1 MKLFAVITSAA
12 MLAALAGC
20 VTAQSF
26 ETGRE
31 HPSLE
36 IVGSGVKFQGEY
48 VMPDEVPKLLEEC
61 GVPHDAVVHIRI
73 SQFDRLREAQAFRG
87 RDKARIGRDAAEFD
101 RLMEAQAFRGLLARA
116 GYTRTAL
123 VTKEHGESWS
133 QTQSGMTT
141 GGASLP
147 RR

>member
-1 MKLFAVITSAA
+1 MKKYAVIVAAA
-12 MLAALAGC
+12 MLSALAGC

-87 RDKARIGRDAAEFD
+87 
-101 RLMEAQAFRGLLARA
+101 LLARA

-133 QTQSGMTT
+133 QTQSGTRT
-141 GGASLP
+141 GGAGLP